1 MSEVVI
7 RSGDK
12 EVTAPVTEA
21 TYGNSGFDISTVR
34 AGLGLVT
41 IDRGFGNTAE
51 SPSSITFIDGEAGI
65 LRYRGYPIEQLA
77 EQSTFLEVA
86 YLLNY
91 GELPTASQLDE
102 YSASITRH
110 TLLREDTKYLFEA
123 FPHEGHPMQILAS
136 ATSALATYYPDAL
149 DPKDEAAIDISS
161 RRLIAKL
168 PTMISWSYKYR
179 VHQPYV
185 YPRNDLD
192 YGSNFLHMMFS
203 VPAENYVPNP
213 VIAKALNV
221 LLILHADHGQNCSSS
236 AVRLVGSGQANI
248 FSSVSAGIHAL
259 SGPLHGGANQ
269 AVLEMLDRIVADGG
283 GVSKF
288 VDKAKDKDDPF
299 RLMGFGH
306 RVYKNFDP
314 RAKIIKSVADDVL
327 AQLGVEDPM
336 LDIAKQLEEVA
347 LEDDYFVSRK
357 LYPNVD
363 FYSGIIYRAMGFPAD
378 MFTVLFALGRLPGWL
393 AQFKEMTLDPG
404 CPDLP
409 SSPGVCRTSGQGLPA
424 TRRSLIRAGGQESGT
439 SSV

>member
-7 RSGDK
+7 RSGDS
-12 EVTAPVTEA
+12 EVVAQVVEA
-21 TYGNSGFDISTVR
+21 TNGDNGFDISSVR
-34 AGLGLVT
+34 STLGMVT

-51 SPSSITFIDGEAGI
+51 SASTVTFIDGEAGI

-77 EQSTFLEVA
+77 EKGDFLEVA
-86 YLLNY
+86 HLLNY
-91 GELPTASQLDE
+91 GELPDKQELETFTSE
-102 YSASITRH
+102 ITRH
-110 TLLREDTKYLFEA
+110 SLLREDMKYLFEA
-123 FPHEGHPMQILAS
+123 FPHEAHPMQILAS
-136 ATSALATYYPDAL
+136 ATSAMATYYPDAL
-149 DPKDEAAIDISS
+149 APKDVEALDIST

-168 PTMISWSYKYR
+168 PTMIAWSYKYR
-179 VHQPYV
+179 AHQPYV

-192 YGSNFLHMMFS
+192 YCSNFLNMMFS
-203 VPAENYVPNP
+203 VPAEDYEPSP
-213 VIAKALNV
+213 VIARALNV

-236 AVRLVGSGQANI
+236 AVRLVGSGQANV

-269 AVLEMLDRIVADGG
+269 AVLEMLEQIVADGG
-283 GVSKF
+283 DVSKF
-288 VDKAKDKDDPF
+288 VGKAKDKDDPF

-314 RAKIIKSVADDVL
+314 RARIIKSVADDVL
-327 AQLGVEDPM
+327 DQLGVSDPM
-336 LDIAKQLEEVA
+336 LDVAKQLEEVA

-393 AQFKEMTLDPG
+393 AQFREMSLDPASRIFR
-404 CPDLP
+404 PRQ
-409 SSPGVCRTSGQGLPA
+409 VYSGPA
-424 TRRSLIRAGGQESGT
+424 ERDYVPVDQR
-439 SSV
+439 